1 MNIVGLI
8 LRVYSYIYHFILG
21 LFLTALGAL
30 ALSSGTHNLNLG
42 MLPWKGEAL
51 TWWTVWL
58 GITAIVTVIL
68 AVTGWFRWLFPLW
81 CLFVVI
87 MMIKGFFLT
96 PTYVFAG
103 AGHFKGAVWLT
114 IGAIGAFLSSLML
127 YKRAR
132 TRY

>member
-8 LRVYSYIYHFILG
+8 LRIYSYIYHFILG
-21 LFLTALGAL
+21 LFLAALGAL
-30 ALSSGTHNLNLG
+30 ALASGMHNLNLG
-42 MLPWKGEAL
+42 MLPWKGQEL
-51 TWWTVWL
+51 TYWTL
-58 GITAIVTVIL
+58 GLGLAAIVCVIL

-103 AGHFKGAVWLT
+103 SGSFKGAIWLT

-127 YKRAR
+127 YKPRR
-132 TRY
+132 DRY